1 MVNEYLAIVIDEN
14 FPLLRYL
21 INTFRKLG
29 FSGGDEEEMYD
40 EWIRGKIDLILSLFH
55 SFQYLDEIM
64 ESVHKIKPKPRVMK
78 TDDIHTIAGT
88 IDGYTLSSLAII
100 SFLSGCE
107 IKAITYCY
115 YDNMLSYKTA
125 QRCYSIVP
133 SEHSLKLC
141 NINKFIKYVYELS
154 FDLYLYEIEERTFLQ
169 PQNIIHDLLINTRMY
184 YPYSFTEHES
194 FTEIDSETKSIINKY
209 EVEHQCLLI

>member
-1 MVNEYLAIVIDEN
+1 MVNEYLAIIIDEN
-14 FPLLRYL
+14 FPLVRY
-21 INTFRKLG
+21 IIDTFRNLG
-29 FSGGDEEEMYD
+29 FCGGISEEEMYD
-40 EWIRGKIDLILSLFH
+40 EWIGGKIDLVLSLFH

-78 TDDIHTIAGT
+78 SEDVHTIEVAVG
-88 IDGYTLSSLAII
+88 GYTLSTLAII
-100 SFLSGCE
+100 SFLLGCE
-107 IKAITYCY
+107 IKAITYCP
-115 YDNMLSYKTA
+115 YDRNQPYKTA

-154 FDLYLYEIEERTFLQ
+154 FDLYLYEIGKRTFLQ
-169 PQNIIHDLLINTRMY
+169 PLDIIHDLLINTRMY
-184 YPYSFTEHES
+184 IPS
-194 FTEIDSETKSIINKY
+194 FTEIDSETKQIINKY